1 MFFKISGTHIW
12 RDVMDILNVVIVA
25 ALLMTV
31 GLIGTGI
38 WSMAHGGEFD
48 QKHSTQLMFATV
60 GMQGVT
66 LLLLLLAMFLAN

>member
-1 MFFKISGTHIW
+1 MN
-12 RDVMDILNVVIVA
+12 ILNMIIVV

-31 GLIGTGI
+31 AVIGTGI

-48 QKHSTQLMFATV
+48 EKHSSQLMVARV

-66 LLLLLLAMFLAN
+66 VLLLLFAVFLSS

>member
-1 MFFKISGTHIW
+1 MN
-12 RDVMDILNVVIVA
+12 ILTVVIVG

-31 GLIGTGI
+31 AMIGTGI

-48 QKHSTQLMFATV
+48 RQHSTQFMMARV

-66 LLLLLLAMFLAN
+66 LLLLILAFFLAN

>member
-1 MFFKISGTHIW
+1 
-12 RDVMDILNVVIVA
+12 MDILNVVIVA

-48 QKHSTQLMFATV
+48 REHSTQLMFARV
-60 GMQGVT
+60 VMQGVT
-66 LLLLLLAMFLAN
+66 VLLLLLAIFLAN

>member
-1 MFFKISGTHIW
+1 MN
-12 RDVMDILNVVIVA
+12 VLNMVIVA

-31 GLIGTGI
+31 GLIATGI

-48 QKHSTQLMFATV
+48 QKHSTQLMFARV

-66 LLLLLLAMFLAN
+66 FLLLLIAIFLAN

>member
-1 MFFKISGTHIW
+1 
-12 RDVMDILNVVIVA
+12 MDILNVVIMA

-48 QKHSTQLMFATV
+48 QKHSTQLMFARV

>member
-1 MFFKISGTHIW
+1 
-12 RDVMDILNVVIVA
+12 MDILNVVIVA

-38 WSMAHGGEFD
+38 WSMAHGGDFD
-48 QKHSTQLMFATV
+48 QKHSTQLMIARV

>member
-1 MFFKISGTHIW
+1 MS
-12 RDVMDILNVVIVA
+12 VLNIVIVA

-48 QKHSTQLMFATV
+48 KKHSTQLMFARV
-60 GMQGVT
+60 GMQGIT
-66 LLLLLLAMFLAN
+66 FLLLLLAFFLAN

>member
-1 MFFKISGTHIW
+1 
-12 RDVMDILNVVIVA
+12 MDILNLVIVA

-38 WSMAHGGEFD
+38 WSMAHGGDFD
-48 QKHSTQLMFATV
+48 QKHSTQLMFARV

>member
-1 MFFKISGTHIW
+1 
-12 RDVMDILNVVIVA
+12 MDILNVVIVT

-48 QKHSTQLMFATV
+48 QKHSTQLMFARV

>member
-1 MFFKISGTHIW
+1 
-12 RDVMDILNVVIVA
+12 MDILNVVIVA

-31 GLIGTGI
+31 GVMGTGI

-48 QKHSTQLMFATV
+48 QKHSTQLMFARV

-66 LLLLLLAMFLAN
+66 LLLLFLAMFLAN

>member
-1 MFFKISGTHIW
+1 M
-12 RDVMDILNVVIVA
+12 DVLNVAIVG

-48 QKHSTQLMFATV
+48 RKHSTQLMFARVAMQAITV
-60 GMQGVT
+60 V
-66 LLLLLLAMFLAN
+66 LLLLAVYIAN

>member
-1 MFFKISGTHIW
+1 
-12 RDVMDILNVVIVA
+12 MDILNVVIVA

-48 QKHSTQLMFATV
+48 QKHSTQLMFARV

>member
-1 MFFKISGTHIW
+1 MNTLTI
-12 RDVMDILNVVIVA
+12 VIMV
-25 ALLMTV
+25 ALLMTI

-48 QKHSTQLMFATV
+48 QRHSTQLMIARV

-66 LLLLLLAMFLAN
+66 LLLLVVAFFLAN

>member
-1 MFFKISGTHIW
+1 ME
-12 RDVMDILNVVIVA
+12 VLNVAIIG
-25 ALLMTV
+25 ALIMTV

-48 QKHSTQLMFATV
+48 RKHSTQIMFARV

-66 LLLLLLAMFLAN
+66 FLLLLFAVYLSS